1 MRKAKQEKGEKHSV
15 EVLHAHH
22 MSQCLKIIQNVA
34 FDIFEFW
41 HFLVILKLTCLVTLF
56 DRKLQVFKNWPKS
69 TNFGIFNELLYIQSE
84 NEARFACN
92 FECDF

>member
-1 MRKAKQEKGEKHSV
+1 MRI
-15 EVLHAHH
+15 

-41 HFLVILKLTCLVTLF
+41 HFLVILKLTCLVT
-56 DRKLQVFKNWPKS
+56 KS

-84 NEARFACN
+84 NEARFARN